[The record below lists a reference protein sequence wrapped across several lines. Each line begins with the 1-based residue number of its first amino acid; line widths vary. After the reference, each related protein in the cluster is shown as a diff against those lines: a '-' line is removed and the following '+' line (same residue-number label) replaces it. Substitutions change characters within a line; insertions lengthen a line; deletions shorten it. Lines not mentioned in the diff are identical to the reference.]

1 MNILSFDIE
10 DWFHPEIFAGKFPRD
25 SWDQLEGRVK
35 RNTEIILD
43 FLSRKKLKATF
54 FYLGWIGE
62 KYPELVTQ
70 TVREGHEIA
79 SHGYAHVMLNKMN
92 PEEFRTDLFRSLE
105 VLNALSDHPVEGF
118 RAPTFS
124 ITKETM
130 WALPIMYEA
139 GIRYDSSVFPIYH
152 DRYGIPDAPRDPY
165 LIFSKGEDGIWEYP
179 LTTIQ
184 IGKVNFP
191 FGGGGYF
198 RLYPFSFSRY
208 LMERCRREGK
218 QIIFYAHPWEF
229 DTNLPRVKLSWLGHI
244 RHYTGIKKFL
254 ERIDRVTD
262 MFPFTSFREALS
274 TASHKTCDN

>member
-10 DWFHPEIFAGKFPRD
+10 DWFHPEIFAGKFPREM
-25 SWDQLEGRVK
+25 WDQLEGRVK
-35 RNTEIILD
+35 RNTEIILN
-43 FLSRKKLKATF
+43 FLNRKKLKATF

-70 TVREGHEIA
+70 TAREGHEIA
-79 SHGYAHVMLNKMN
+79 SHGYAHVMLNKMSK
-92 PEEFRTDLFRSLE
+92 EEFRADLLRSLE
-105 VLNALSDHPVEGF
+105 ILNSLSEHPVEGF

-124 ITKETM
+124 ITKKTL

-152 DRYGIPDAPRDPY
+152 DRYGIPEAPREPY
-165 LIFSKGEDGIWEYP
+165 LIYTNGQDGIWEYP
-179 LTTIQ
+179 MTTVQ
-184 IGKVNFP
+184 VGRLNLP

-198 RLYPFSFSRY
+198 RLYPFSFSLY
-208 LMERCRREGK
+208 LMKKCQREGRA
-218 QIIFYAHPWEF
+218 IMFYAHPWEF
-229 DTNLPRVKLSWLGHI
+229 DTELPRVKLGLFGHV

-262 MFPFTSFREALS
+262 MFPFTSFREAFS
-274 TASHKTCDN
+274 TSPQNI